1 MQYALKLVTNFDM
14 QHACMVL
21 TWLRK
26 CVKALKNTKES
37 RVLATKFFFSDSQSF
52 KSVTKRKNY
61 FSLIRYTFNFDE

>member
-37 RVLATKFFFSDSQSF
+37 RVLATKFFFRFTVFQICYKKKELF
-52 KSVTKRKNY
+52 FINTLHIQ
-61 FSLIRYTFNFDE
+61 F

>member
-37 RVLATKFFFSDSQSF
+37 RVLATKFFFQIH
-52 KSVTKRKNY
+52 
-61 FSLIRYTFNFDE
+61 SLSNLLQKERIIFH